1 MPEPTDSTDQPKEA
15 KKRGLPNV
23 VVRFLTAAVGIP
35 ILVWMLDYAPT
46 WVFAL
51 VGVVAA
57 GIGASEL
64 ATVCRF
70 ADCLHEAEPGCAVLA
85 AIEAGELDA
94 GRLGRYH
101 KLRREDRRNTE
112 TVAERR
118 SRDKQ
123 FGRLIKSVKVIK
135 EREKGGG
142 N

>member
-1 MPEPTDSTDQPKEA
+1 VREDDQRGRHTTTSRSMHPLPDGGWLIDTPGMRELQLVDVEEA
-15 KKRGLPNV
+15 
-23 VVRFLTAAVGIP
+23 
-35 ILVWMLDYAPT
+35 LDE
-46 WVFAL
+46 VFAD
-51 VGVVAA
+51 
-57 GIGASEL
+57 ISEL
-64 ATVCRF
+64 AACCRF

-85 AIEAGELDA
+85 AIEVGELDA
-94 GRLGRYH
+94 ARLGRYH

-142 N
+142 R